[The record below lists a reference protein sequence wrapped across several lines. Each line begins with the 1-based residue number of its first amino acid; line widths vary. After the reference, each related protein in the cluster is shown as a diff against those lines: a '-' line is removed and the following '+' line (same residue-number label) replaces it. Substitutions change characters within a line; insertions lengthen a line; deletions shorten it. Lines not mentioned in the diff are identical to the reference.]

1 MTIRPDLDTHHWIFS
16 TIFYRQLLR
25 TGTQQCIKTTFQ
37 DLRDQTDFMDVTLC
51 CEGEQVRAHK
61 VILSAC
67 SVTFRHLL
75 KVNPA
80 PNPVILLWVSRF
92 FAATNWISK

>member
-1 MTIRPDLDTHHWIFS
+1 MDLFFTLFD
-16 TIFYRQLLR
+16 RQLLC
-25 TGTQQCIKTTFQ
+25 TQQCIKTTFQ

-80 PNPVILLWVSRF
+80 PNPVILLWVSHF
-92 FAATNWISK
+92 FTVTTYTNCVGDP

>member
-1 MTIRPDLDTHHWIFS
+1 
-16 TIFYRQLLR
+16 
-25 TGTQQCIKTTFQ
+25 
-37 DLRDQTDFMDVTLC
+37 MDVTLC

-80 PNPVILLWVSRF
+80 PNPVILLWVSHF